1 MLTRPMHTVPFWPLF
16 PLQVSTLSHKSE
28 NWSHQN
34 LALPYYILPPPVL
47 ACTTNI
53 CSIVVQF
60 FWHFVHIHIS
70 HIQQSKEMFSKDML
84 KKWNAPQ
91 ACSSASHITI
101 PVFRV
106 FLILQL
112 GASFYS
118 PLFQMHTHTHHIWL
132 QLYKYCLF
140 PFFSWTLLSHFFIMA
155 SCDKLKLNSKKHGIL
170 QPNPLSHPAPFTAI
184 FVILRLLVRVRSPN
198 QIPAGNLVP
207 TFLWKPPGCKSCLID
222 WQVWRRGQQSLG
234 GLVVLEGKGP
244 WWDD

>member
-1 MLTRPMHTVPFWPLF
+1 MPFWPLF

-28 NWSHQN
+28 NWSYQN

-60 FWHFVHIHIS
+60 FLVFCTFHIFSSPKKCFPRICWRNETHLKLVPQPLIS
-70 HIQQSKEMFSKDML
+70 LFQFSGSSLSYNLVPHSTPPSSKCTYTHTIFGY
-84 KKWNAPQ
+84 NCINT
-91 ACSSASHITI
+91 ACSLSSREHCCPISLSWLPVTNLNWIVKIMVFCKTKSIT
-101 PVFRV
+101 P
-106 FLILQL
+106 
-112 GASFYS
+112 
-118 PLFQMHTHTHHIWL
+118 P
-132 QLYKYCLF
+132 
-140 PFFSWTLLSHFFIMA
+140 
-155 SCDKLKLNSKKHGIL
+155 
-170 QPNPLSHPAPFTAI
+170 TAI
-184 FVILRLLVRVRSPN
+184 LVMLRLLVRVRSLN

-207 TFLWKPPGCKSCLID
+207 TFLWKPPGCKSYLID